1 MTILQKKHSGAFRR
15 FCRNLKRLSHVHYPS
30 FIYGRPIKETENLV
44 FVYHDVSSTT
54 FESDLK
60 FLKMNGYRTIGIE
73 EFFREHKNE
82 VRNKNRKNVLLTF
95 DDARKNFF
103 RTAFPLLIKYN
114 LRATV
119 FVPTLWVKRRIN
131 AKKIHVN
138 DTSNDLFMDW
148 NDLRLCND
156 SGLIDIESHG
166 SRHALIYTSPV
177 LEAFTTPE
185 LLEKHDIFDWPMRR
199 DMGRDVLGRPEP
211 GTPLYGARPL
221 LSAKYRLIED
231 GHVAKICAK
240 FVTTNGGESFFQKKD
255 WYNRLYSVFT
265 EECGVSTGFRKVTKE
280 RFNDEINNEFTVAKS
295 EFLQEL
301 GRPPSFFA
309 FPWELGSMGAISAAA
324 GSGIKALFGV
334 GMDYSRIQKMHFP
347 LPCFYR
353 LKGEWLRFLPG
364 KGRKKM
370 GRIFLKKIMIFY
382 KTQHL
387 VH

>member
-1 MTILQKKHSGAFRR
+1 
-15 FCRNLKRLSHVHYPS
+15 
-30 FIYGRPIKETENLV
+30 
-44 FVYHDVSSTT
+44 
-54 FESDLK
+54 
-60 FLKMNGYRTIGIE
+60 
-73 EFFREHKNE
+73 
-82 VRNKNRKNVLLTF
+82 
-95 DDARKNFF
+95 
-103 RTAFPLLIKYN
+103 
-114 LRATV
+114 
-119 FVPTLWVKRRIN
+119 
-131 AKKIHVN
+131 
-138 DTSNDLFMDW
+138 
-148 NDLRLCND
+148 
-156 SGLIDIESHG
+156 
-166 SRHALIYTSPV
+166 
-177 LEAFTTPE
+177 LEAFTTPK

-199 DMGRDVLGRPEP
+199 DMGRDVLGKPEP

-221 LSAKYRLIED
+221 LSAEYRLVEE
-231 GHVAKICAK
+231 GHVDKICAK
-240 FVTTNGGESFFQKKD
+240 FVSTNGGERFFQKKD
-255 WYNRLYSVFT
+255 WYNRLYSVFI
-265 EECGVSTGFRKVTKE
+265 EECGVSAGFKKMTKE
-280 RFNDEINNEFTVAKS
+280 RFDDDIKNEFTVANS
-295 EFLQEL
+295 EFLREL